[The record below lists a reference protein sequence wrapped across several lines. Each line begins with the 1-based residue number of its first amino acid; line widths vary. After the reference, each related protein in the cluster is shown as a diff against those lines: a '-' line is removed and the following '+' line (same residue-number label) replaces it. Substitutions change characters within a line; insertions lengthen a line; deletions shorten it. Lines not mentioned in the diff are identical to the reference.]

1 MRYPRFL
8 QENGTIAFVAPSF
21 GCASEPYK
29 AGFFVRRR
37 SGDRK
42 GMGLSWGPTAM
53 WSREWA
59 SVTSPDC
66 AVRN

>member
-29 AGFFVRRR
+29 AGFLRAQEKWRQE
-37 SGDRK
+37 GY
-42 GMGLSWGPTAM
+42 GLKLGPNCYVEQGVGI
-53 WSREWA
+53 SNKPRLCGE
-59 SVTSPDC
+59 
-66 AVRN
+66 